1 MEENCC
7 NLASVVFWAVGPQV
21 FCVLTAWKA
30 EMNCQIIKQM
40 TEDFTLVSLRLINLF
55 FQCKEEIWPNQG
67 PAKTGGTLKVVE
79 LLVIVKF
86 FLLV

>member
-1 MEENCC
+1 
-7 NLASVVFWAVGPQV
+7 
-21 FCVLTAWKA
+21 
-30 EMNCQIIKQM
+30 M

-55 FQCKEEIWPNQG
+55 FQCKEEVWPNQG